1 MTDQAAYCEAR
12 KVAYRQ
18 TKDGL
23 VVSFVVHPNDMPDE
37 LATAPLGTRYML
49 ALAEIGDDEEP
60 VEVTLSTTRP
70 NGQAARYRAAPVM
83 EQALIRAAALPRD
96 ARFRAWVGYA
106 RSGSAEAPEATERGA
121 IEYIRETCCAGGSRA
136 LIAEDGVA
144 FEKFL
149 QLEQDYLIAI
159 GAAAEPR

>member
-1 MTDQAAYCEAR
+1 MTAADQAAYCEAR

-60 VEVTLSTTRP
+60 VERP
-70 NGQAARYRAAPVM
+70 NGKARYQAAPVM
-83 EQALIRAAALPRD
+83 EQALIRAATLPRD
-96 ARFRAWVGYA
+96 ARFRAWVGYV
-106 RSGSAEAPEATERGA
+106 RSGSMEAPEATEHGA
-121 IEYIRETCCAGGSRA
+121 IEYIRDTCCAGGSRA

-149 QLEQDYLIAI
+149 RLEQDYLIAI

>member
-1 MTDQAAYCEAR
+1 MTDEAAYCEAR

-23 VVSFVVHPNDMPDE
+23 VVSFVVHPLDMPDE

-60 VEVTLSTTRP
+60 VERP
-70 NGQAARYRAAPVM
+70 NGKARYQAAPAMQQALVRAAT
-83 EQALIRAAALPRD
+83 LPRD
-96 ARFRAWVGYA
+96 ERFRAWVGYA
-106 RSGSAEAPEATERGA
+106 RSGSSEAPAATEHGA
-121 IEYIRETCCAGGSRA
+121 IEYIRETCCEGGSRA
-136 LIAEDGVA
+136 QIAEDQAA
-144 FEKFL
+144 FERFL
-149 QLEQDYLIAI
+149 GMEHDYLVAI